1 MIAGSVSE
9 RLREIGIRTA
19 LGATSASVA
28 TMFLREALA
37 LATAG
42 AMAGLTIALLATRL
56 MTSLL
61 FNVAS
66 MDLATYLMAI
76 VILFA
81 VAAVACLIPVRRAAT
96 VDPASVL
103 IAE

>member
-1 MIAGSVSE
+1 VISGSVSE

-28 TMFLREALA
+28 SMFLREALA
-37 LATAG
+37 LAAAG
-42 AMAGLTIALLATRL
+42 AAAGLAIALLATRL

-66 MDLATYLMAI
+66 MDPPTYGAAI
-76 VILFA
+76 VILFG
-81 VAAVACLIPVRRAAT
+81 VAGVACLIPVRRAAA
-96 VDPASVL
+96 VDPARVL
-103 IAE
+103 IAD